1 MISNLCQL
9 PLHISM
15 IMVQEFQDRLKVN
28 SVCVDGVYIVV
39 KGIYI
44 SGKGHGLK
52 SHLFLANKQI
62 ASEIVD
68 GTYCLT
74 FAKTGAKV
82 SSYPAI
88 IQVTD
93 LVQNRTSVKRII
105 AQYGFSF
112 LPPIVEVLEE
122 DTLFL
127 KHLSYLQ
134 HHWQAYEHLV
144 AKYYDAN
151 AVEKKCYLQEAVV
164 LMNLLNFSYREIASA
179 LGISKSTVQRYLK
192 RESEYRAQF
201 GVLAPYLKLAGHK
214 LINNSKMTTKEL
226 YRILKANGYEGSYPR
241 LAVHVRH
248 LKEVLVES
256 GLIGIK

>member
-1 MISNLCQL
+1 MIV
-9 PLHISM
+9 
-15 IMVQEFQDRLKVN
+15 VQEFQNRLKVN
-28 SVCVDGVYIVV
+28 SVCVSETYIVV

-44 SGKGHGLK
+44 SGKGHGIK
-52 SHLFLANKQI
+52 NHLFLASKQR
-62 ASEIVD
+62 ASEIAD

-93 LVQNRTSVKRII
+93 LVQDGTSVKRII
-105 AQYGFSF
+105 TQYGFSF

-127 KHLSYLQ
+127 KQLSYLQ
-134 HHWQAYEHLV
+134 SRWESYEHLV
-144 AKYYDAN
+144 AETYLEN
-151 AVEKKCYLQEAVV
+151 AIEKKNYLQEAVV
-164 LMNLLNFSYREIASA
+164 VMSILDFSYREIASA
-179 LGISKSTVQRYLK
+179 LGISKSTVQRYHK
-192 RESEYRAQF
+192 QESEYRAQF

-214 LINNSKMTTKEL
+214 LISNPKMTTKEL
-226 YRILKANGYEGSYPR
+226 YRILKASGYDGSYPR

-248 LKEVLVES
+248 LKEVLSES

>member
-1 MISNLCQL
+1 M
-9 PLHISM
+9 
-15 IMVQEFQDRLKVN
+15 
-28 SVCVDGVYIVV
+28 CVSEAYALVKGVYV
-39 KGIYI
+39 
-44 SGKGHGLK
+44 SGRGHGVQ
-52 SHLFLANKQI
+52 SNLFLANKRI
-62 ASEIVD
+62 ASEIAD

-74 FAKTGAKV
+74 FAKTGSKV

-93 LVQNRTSVKRII
+93 LVQDRTSVKRII

-112 LPPIVEVLEE
+112 LPPIVGVLEE

-127 KHLSYLQ
+127 KQLSYLQ
-134 HHWQAYEHLV
+134 HHWQAYENLV
-144 AKYYDAN
+144 AETYLDN

-164 LMNLLNFSYREIASA
+164 LMNLLDFSYREIASV

-192 RESEYRAQF
+192 QESEYRAQF

-214 LINNSKMTTKEL
+214 LISNPKMTTKEL

-248 LKEVLVES
+248 LKEVLAES